1 MFLVLSILQ
10 TLPQETQLIPVLG
23 LIRKITASLKA
34 RAGQKSLSQKDQD
47 RVEGILGVCGTII
60 LLQTHT
66 PFLVP
71 RRFIKLSG
79 YPRDTTD
86 TSDSPILDSIL
97 ALMKRTFAEFP
108 VMIEGAIRSIAGD
121 ILARQKKVSEEV
133 LRYLPVFAKQFETLL
148 ESSRERYTLPTEEMN
163 NNAIKFPVLAV
174 SNPLFGTSDVV
185 GDELTLE
192 CNRSTLLSTYMPKLP
207 PTVRQVP
214 LKLSKVLKTQTTNVS
229 YKEIPVTLLKFVKKD
244 VESNISKGMPSGF
257 KEISEFVN
265 GTNDA
270 CAYTTFTMRLLDV
283 ISKTKFSKEKLKE
296 FRTSIV
302 LMNSSESASILRD
315 TAKGLLFKFLH
326 EVKGQPELVRVINNA
341 VKTDLT
347 LRILLTSKEG
357 AEKEEFKLRTQ
368 ETNLLKSKYREMTDT
383 EREIVKLLVDIGQ
396 AEFIVTNIDRE
407 IFAREFER
415 NETELE
421 DVDMPEE
428 GYDDVRDYVENGDQ
442 PLAADG
448 AILEVD
454 RGEYGDRAVRD
465 YADYGN
471 TVAFED

>member
-1 MFLVLSILQ
+1 LPLAAAKLVIVPGARVSK
-10 TLPQETQLIPVLG
+10 VC
-23 LIRKITASLKA
+23 TA
-34 RAGQKSLSQKDQD
+34 
-47 RVEGILGVCGTII
+47 V
-60 LLQTHT
+60 
-66 PFLVP
+66 
-71 RRFIKLSG
+71 
-79 YPRDTTD
+79 
-86 TSDSPILDSIL
+86 
-97 ALMKRTFAEFP
+97 
-108 VMIEGAIRSIAGD
+108 
-121 ILARQKKVSEEV
+121 
-133 LRYLPVFAKQFETLL
+133 
-148 ESSRERYTLPTEEMN
+148 
-163 NNAIKFPVLAV
+163 VLAV

-207 PTVRQVP
+207 PTVRQAP

-283 ISKTKFSKEKLKE
+283 VSKTKFSKEKLKE
-296 FRTSIV
+296 FRSSIV
-302 LMNSSESASILRD
+302 LMNSSESASLMRD
-315 TAKGLLFKFLH
+315 NAKGLLFRFLH